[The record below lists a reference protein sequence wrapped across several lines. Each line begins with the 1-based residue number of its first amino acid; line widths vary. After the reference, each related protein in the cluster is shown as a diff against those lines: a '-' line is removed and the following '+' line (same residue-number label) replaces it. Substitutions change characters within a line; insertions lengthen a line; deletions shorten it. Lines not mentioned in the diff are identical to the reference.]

1 MAHTRRPS
9 DGLLARVN
17 FPLYAVDMLTS
28 RHILVA
34 GGGGSSKTGV
44 ANGFEIYELYHNG
57 SHFCAEEVLRHE
69 TGANV
74 VMNFAVR
81 NGGRRGYLC
90 AGQEAHC
97 QMYYVQ
103 PRIQS
108 EEDGNGNG
116 VGVGDGKPVPEERP
130 HENGNVRQRNAHSG
144 VEPVANGH
152 RPPLSTADILRQF
165 QRLHFDIQAADVVQ
179 TDFLKGAEPLQRVVR
194 ISGNGRLMATGGTD
208 GKLRVWT
215 FPQMT
220 LAAELAAHSKEID
233 DLDFSPD
240 SKLVASISKDAQG
253 LVWDL
258 ASGQLQH
265 KLQWKTP
272 EGAKYLFKRCRY
284 GTVEA
289 QKNHYRL
296 FTIANPLGKVG
307 KQRGFLQHW
316 DSAGGQLRQSVAID
330 ESLSSLAVR
339 DDGRFVAVGT
349 MFSGSV
355 SMYIAFSLQRVLH
368 IPHAHSMFVTG
379 LQFLPITNEEGPPIS
394 SDTEAAV
401 LSISVDNKV
410 CIHSLPQRR
419 TIPAWIAIAFLIVMI
434 FAVFVLCS
442 YIGI

>member
-1 MAHTRRPS
+1 MAPTRRPS

-81 NGGRRGYLC
+81 NSGRRAYLC

-103 PRIQS
+103 PRIES
-108 EEDGNGNG
+108 ED
-116 VGVGDGKPVPEERP
+116 DADRDRKPAPVERP
-130 HENGNVRQRNAHSG
+130 HENGVRQRGAAHSG
-144 VEPVANGH
+144 VEALPNGH
-152 RPPLSTADILRQF
+152 NNRQPPSNNSNQDILSKLH
-165 QRLHFDIQAADVVQ
+165 RLRFDIQAADVVQ
-179 TDFLKGAEPLQRVVR
+179 TDFLRSAEPLQRVVR
-194 ISGNGRLMATGGTD
+194 ISGNGQLMATGGTD
-208 GKLRVWT
+208 GQLRIWT
-215 FPQMT
+215 FPQIQLIT
-220 LAAELAAHSKEID
+220 ELAAHTKEID

-240 SKLVASISKDAQG
+240 SKYIVSISKDAQG
-253 LVWDL
+253 IVWDL
-258 ASGQLQH
+258 STGKQQY
-265 KLQWKTP
+265 KLQWQTP

-289 QKNHYRL
+289 HKDNYRL
-296 FTIANPLGKVG
+296 YTIANPLGKVG
-307 KQRGFLQHW
+307 KQRGYLQQW
-316 DSAGGQLRQSVAID
+316 DCTSGQLRAAVPID

-419 TIPAWIAIAFLIVMI
+419 TIPAWLAIVFMIVMI
-434 FAVFVLCS
+434 FAVFVFCS

>member
-1 MAHTRRPS
+1 MAPTRRPS

-81 NGGRRGYLC
+81 NGGRRAYLC

-97 QMYYVQ
+97 QMYFVQ
-103 PRIQS
+103 PRI
-108 EEDGNGNG
+108 ECEDEALAE
-116 VGVGDGKPVPEERP
+116 GKKPAPVERP
-130 HENGNVRQRNAHSG
+130 HENGVRQRGSGAAHSG
-144 VEPVANGH
+144 VESLPNGH
-152 RPPLSTADILRQF
+152 NNAPTAADVLKQF
-165 QRLHFDIQAADVVQ
+165 RRLQFDIQAADVVQ
-179 TDFLKGAEPLQRVVR
+179 TDFLKNAEPLQRVVR

-208 GKLRVWT
+208 GHLRVWS
-215 FPQMT
+215 FPQLTMSAQ
-220 LAAELAAHSKEID
+220 LPAHSKEID

-240 SKLVASISKDAQG
+240 CKYIVSIAKDAQG
-253 LVWDL
+253 LVWNL
-258 ASGQLQH
+258 ETGKLQH
-265 KLQWKTP
+265 KLQWQTP

-289 QKNHYRL
+289 HKDNYRL

-307 KQRGFLQHW
+307 KQRGYLQQW
-316 DSAGGQLRQSVAID
+316 DCGTGQLRASVAVD

-355 SMYIAFSLQRVLH
+355 SMYIAYSLQRVLH
-368 IPHAHSMFVTG
+368 VPHAHSMFVTG

-410 CIHSLPQRR
+410 CIHSLAQRR
-419 TIPAWIAIAFLIVMI
+419 TMPAWLAIAFMVAMI
-434 FAVFVLCS
+434 FIVFVLCS

>member
-1 MAHTRRPS
+1 MAPTRRRS

-28 RHILVA
+28 RHIVVA

-103 PRIQS
+103 PRVES
-108 EEDGNGNG
+108 EEESNGKAGNEA
-116 VGVGDGKPVPEERP
+116 KPAERP
-130 HENGNVRQRNAHSG
+130 HENGNLRQRNAGNSGHSGHSG
-144 VEPVANGH
+144 VESLANGH
-152 RPPLSTADILRQF
+152 KPAGDILRQA
-165 QRLHFDIQAADVVQ
+165 QRLRFDIQAADVVQ
-179 TDFLKGAEPLQRVVR
+179 TDFLKAGEPLQRVVR

-215 FPQMT
+215 FPQMA
-220 LAAELAAHSKEID
+220 LSAELAAHSKEID

-240 SKLVASISKDAQG
+240 SKYIASISKDGQG

-258 ASGQLQH
+258 AGGKQHH
-265 KLQWKTP
+265 KLQWQTP

-284 GTVEA
+284 GTVEGRRD
-289 QKNHYRL
+289 QYRL

-307 KQRGFLQHW
+307 RQQGHLQHW
-316 DSAGGQLRQSVAID
+316 DCTSGQLRQAVTID

-339 DDGRFVAVGT
+339 DDGRFLAVGT
-349 MFSGSV
+349 MFAGSV
-355 SMYIAFSLQRVLH
+355 SMYIAFSLQLVLH

-379 LQFLPITNEEGPPIS
+379 LQFLPSTNEEGPPIS

-419 TIPAWIAIAFLIVMI
+419 TIPAWVAIVFIIVMI

-442 YIGI
+442 YVGI

>member
-1 MAHTRRPS
+1 MAPTRRRAS

-74 VMNFAVR
+74 VMNFAVS

-103 PRIQS
+103 PRVES

-116 VGVGDGKPVPEERP
+116 IGDGKPAPTERP
-130 HENGNVRQRNAHSG
+130 HENGNVRQRNVHSG

-152 RPPLSTADILRQF
+152 KPAASAAEILRHF
-165 QRLHFDIQAADVVQ
+165 QRLRFDIQAADVVQ

-220 LAAELAAHSKEID
+220 LAGELAAHTKEID

-240 SKLVASISKDAQG
+240 SKRIASISKDAQG

-258 ASGQLQH
+258 ASGKLQH
-265 KLQWKTP
+265 KLQWQTP

-289 QKNHYRL
+289 QKDQYRL

-316 DSAGGQLRQSVAID
+316 DCASGELRQAVGID

-419 TIPAWIAIAFLIVMI
+419 TIPAWVAIIFIVVMI